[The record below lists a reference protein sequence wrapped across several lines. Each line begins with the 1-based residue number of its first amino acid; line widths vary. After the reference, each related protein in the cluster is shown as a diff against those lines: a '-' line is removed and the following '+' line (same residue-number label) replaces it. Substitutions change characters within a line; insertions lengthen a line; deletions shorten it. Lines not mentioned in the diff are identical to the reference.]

1 MALDMALQKNVN
13 TIEDSLGLPINS
25 DTLFS
30 NHKGIYK
37 KGIEKRQSNF
47 TEKIQFLSPFLWE
60 DEEILLVTMGHS
72 PMGLMEQFVTG
83 WVIFELKRCFLI
95 FTNKRIL
102 HVPLKARAFFL
113 GSRYRYRDSISQ
125 ILYAD
130 CESIK
135 QRGRT
140 LTIKY
145 RSGRKEKFYHVA
157 PKEKK
162 KVKSLMKT
170 MPLVGVESPM
180 LERTHLCPRCAAL
193 LETDE
198 FTCPTCD
205 LAFKSR
211 QKARKLSM
219 AWPGGGYFY
228 TRHPL
233 LGAGDAAAE
242 LLIAIG
248 LIAAIMDAVYGM
260 EGGLDSIIF
269 LGVVLTVEKMGTIY
283 HANHFVKEF
292 IPEDKN
298 VQPYVESPEQQ
309 ECGVTEV

>member
-1 MALDMALQKNVN
+1 MSLDMALQKDVN
-13 TIEDSLGLPINS
+13 TTTDSLGLPVDS
-25 DTLFS
+25 AVLFS
-30 NHKGIYK
+30 NHKGVYK
-37 KGIEKRQSNF
+37 KRIEKRQSNF
-47 TEKIQFLSPFLWE
+47 IEKIQFLIPFLWD
-60 DEEILLVTMGHS
+60 DEEVLLVTMGHS
-72 PMGLMEQFVTG
+72 PMGLVEQFLTG

-113 GSRYRYRDSISQ
+113 GSRYSYRDSISQ

-140 LTIKY
+140 LAIKY
-145 RSGRKEKFYHVA
+145 RSGRREKFYHVG

-162 KVKSLMKT
+162 KVKSLMAT
-170 MPLVGVESPM
+170 MPLTGGESPM

-193 LETDE
+193 LEAGE
-198 FTCPTCD
+198 FTCPTCE

-211 QKARKLSM
+211 KQSRKLSM
-219 AWPGGGYFY
+219 VWPGGGYFY

-242 LLIAIG
+242 LLIIIG
-248 LIAAIMDAVYGM
+248 LSAAIMKTVYGTV
-260 EGGLDSIIF
+260 GGLDRLIF
-269 LGVVLTVEKMGTIY
+269 LGVALTAEKMGTIY

-292 IPEDKN
+292 IPEDRN
-298 VQPYVESPEQQ
+298 VRPCIESPEPK
-309 ECGVTEV
+309 E